1 MAHVISFRGGQCP
14 GHYTPGVYK
23 QDRAARGQA
32 ARRGRWRRPD
42 AVADRTVGLL
52 LSCNVVVRAAGDCT
66 IVEALDPRAIAD
78 IAGQPLLKDVAQDAA
93 ARLRAALDTLPPE
106 R

>member
-1 MAHVISFRGGQCP
+1 MSRPLYTGGYI
-14 GHYTPGVYK
+14 GRTGLL
-23 QDRAARGQA
+23 AARLPVA
-32 ARRGRWRRPD
+32 AGGGDRTLS
-42 AVADRTVGLL
+42 ADRTVGLL